1 MKKNSIHANRPVN
14 SPFNPAC
21 PCELQLKIM
30 NAPVEIEASGKS
42 LGSGYLTLTGT
53 LCPACKSA
61 GSKFNARVHG
71 DFAYNYVGEQ
81 LKGITSQSNYIDAYG
96 QGHVADRAAD
106 YNLLLVENSNGDIM
120 ISLTIRTEIID
131 FNFSGVTRKQNVI
144 RRNCT
149 S

>member
-1 MKKNSIHANRPVN
+1 MKKKSIHANRPVN
-14 SPFNPAC
+14 SPYNSVC
-21 PCELQLKIM
+21 PCEIQLKIM

-53 LCPACKSA
+53 LCPSCRSTGSA
-61 GSKFNARVHG
+61 FNARVHG

-81 LKGITSQSNYIDAYG
+81 LKGITCQSNYVDVFG
-96 QGHVADRAAD
+96 QGHVAGRAAD
-106 YNLLLVENSNGDIM
+106 YNLLLVENSDDEIM

-131 FNFSGVTRKQNVI
+131 FNFSGVTRMQNVI
-144 RRNCT
+144 KRNCT